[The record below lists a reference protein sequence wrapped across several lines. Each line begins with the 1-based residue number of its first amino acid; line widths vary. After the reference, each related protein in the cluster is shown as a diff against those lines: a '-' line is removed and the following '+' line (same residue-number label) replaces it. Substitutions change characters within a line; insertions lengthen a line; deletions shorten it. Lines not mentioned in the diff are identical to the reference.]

1 MKKFVLLSILLLTTF
16 SLAAASN
23 VQNQQNGIELLASS
37 MVEKIF
43 GELNGNFVVGDPIK
57 AGDMILIPLCSVEV
71 TFGGGLGGSPA
82 VGGGG
87 MGKVIVKPLGFL
99 SVKDGKA
106 QFIPLE
112 REPQS
117 QKDSFEMFLELFDRF
132 YPIIMQIVKNL
143 QSTSQKP
150 LIKPVEPPKTGTEEK
165 AGPSLFKEAEEL
177 YKSGKLKD
185 AFDTLEDYLKANPE
199 DVNAHLLMAKVSVE
213 LSQKSKGVDQMKYG
227 IRALKEYEKV
237 VSIAPDNLEGLI
249 GYGYAKLYAPSP
261 LGSLKQAQK
270 SFEKALSIDSNN
282 IEAMLGLAQTLQKMG
297 FENKAKE
304 YYQKVL
310 ELDPDNETAKK
321 ALGGE

>member
-1 MKKFVLLSILLLTTF
+1 MRKFALLSILLLMAF
-16 SLAAASN
+16 SLMAASN
-23 VQNQQNGIELLASS
+23 VQNQSGIELLASN

-57 AGDMILIPLCSVEV
+57 AGDMVLIPLCSVEV

-87 MGKVIVKPLGFL
+87 MGKVIVKPIGFL
-99 SVKDGKA
+99 SVRDGKA

-112 REPQS
+112 KEIQS
-117 QKDSFEMFLELFDRF
+117 QKDTFQMFLELFDRF
-132 YPIIMQIVKNL
+132 YPIIMQIVNNL
-143 QSTSQKP
+143 RSTSQKP
-150 LIKPVEPPKTGTEEK
+150 SIEPVKPPKANTEEK
-165 AGPSLFKEAEEL
+165 VDLSLLKKAEEL
-177 YKSGKLKD
+177 YESGKLKD
-185 AFDTLEDYLKANPE
+185 AFDTLEDYLKENPE
-199 DVNAHLLMAKVSVE
+199 DVSAHLLMAKISGE

-249 GYGYAKLYAPSP
+249 GYGYSKLYAPSP
-261 LGSLKQAQK
+261 LGSLKQAQE
-270 SFEKALSIDSNN
+270 SFEKALNIDPNN
-282 IEAMLGLAQTLQKMG
+282 VEAMLGLAQTLQKMG
-297 FENKAKE
+297 FENRAKE